1 MDLTAASVIGLL
13 LALAAALLLAR
24 DVRRAWRDPWR
35 RPITLLAAALI
46 ALLLI
51 GTLMERDHPHPGWLF
66 LPAGVLLWEVL
77 RGWRRAPRCHLW
89 EGGIAALTAS
99 LVLAAIGL
107 HAAGF
112 AGLLLA
118 AAGVAAVMGLFLLWQ
133 SRRREPRPW
142 RAGDRFH
149 YERRQSDR
157 NTLAS

>member
-1 MDLTAASVIGLL
+1 MDLTAASVFGLL

-66 LPAGVLLWEVL
+66 LPAGVLVWEVA
-77 RGWRRAPRCHLW
+77 RGWRRAPRCRLW

-107 HAAGF
+107 HGAVF
-112 AGLLLA
+112 AGVLLA
-118 AAGVAAVMGLFLLWQ
+118 AAAVGAVTGCIVLWQ

-142 RAGDRFH
+142 RSGDRFH
-149 YERRQSDR
+149 YERRRRDR

>member
-66 LPAGVLLWEVL
+66 LPAGVLVWEVA

-89 EGGIAALTAS
+89 EGEHRRADSEPRARSHRSAWRRAS
-99 LVLAAIGL
+99 LAC
-107 HAAGF
+107 F
-112 AGLLLA
+112 
-118 AAGVAAVMGLFLLWQ
+118 
-133 SRRREPRPW
+133 
-142 RAGDRFH
+142 
-149 YERRQSDR
+149 
-157 NTLAS
+157 

>member
-1 MDLTAASVIGLL
+1 MDLTPASVIGLL

-66 LPAGVLLWEVL
+66 LPAGVLVWEVA

-89 EGGIAALTAS
+89 EGSIAALTAS

-107 HAAGF
+107 HGVGF
-112 AGLLLA
+112 ASVLLTA
-118 AAGVAAVMGLFLLWQ
+118 SGVAAVTGLVLLWQ

-142 RAGDRFH
+142 RGGDPFH
-149 YERRQSDR
+149 YERRQNER
-157 NTLAS
+157 NTLAT